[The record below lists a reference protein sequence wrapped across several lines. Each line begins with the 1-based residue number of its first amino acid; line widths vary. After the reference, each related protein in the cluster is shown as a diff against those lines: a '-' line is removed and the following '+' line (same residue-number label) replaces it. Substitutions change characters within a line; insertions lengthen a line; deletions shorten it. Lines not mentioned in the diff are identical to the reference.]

1 MAEMDGPNPA
11 IERGVAS
18 VPSRIGFGPVQ
29 VSDGVHTVGGG
40 LRPATDSRRWNGVCE
55 PGSVPPSRRRRAVPV
70 LVTGAP
76 AAPSSPQFQ
85 GARMATRQTL
95 PVLPLRG
102 TVIFPG
108 ITAPIA
114 AGRPAT
120 LRAIEAA
127 LKGDRLVFA
136 VAQRDNADEPTP
148 DILYSMGVVARIGQI
163 QRGLGGVQLLLQGE
177 ARATA
182 LQFSENDGY
191 FSATILPSEEM
202 PPLDENDPVF
212 EALHKETRERAAE
225 LGERRGLP
233 EEVVHQVLDNVT
245 EPGRFADLVAGYIDL
260 TVAEKQGL
268 LETLSVEERLRRVLV
283 LVQRQIGMLEAQDEI
298 KSAVQEEL
306 GERQREM
313 YLREQLKA
321 IQKELG
327 DEDQS
332 KEVEELREKLGK
344 LPLPKEARAEV
355 ERELGRLERAGRES
369 MEAQVIR
376 TYLEWIAE
384 LPWGERSDDNLDLP
398 HATEVLDEDHYGLQD
413 VKDRVLEFLAVRQLR
428 ARQLAD
434 EMEKTGEVPAA
445 RLRVDS
451 DDANPALG
459 SEDGDRQITDTREA
473 KARAMA
479 RGPILLFIG
488 PPGVGKTSIAK
499 SIARALGR
507 EYVRVALGGARD
519 EADIRGHRR
528 TYVGAM
534 PGRIIQGM
542 KQAGTK
548 NPVFLLDE
556 VDKLGTSFQG
566 DPASALLEVLDPAQ
580 NDSFTDHY
588 LGIPFDLSEVLF
600 IATANFIQNIPGPLL
615 DRMEVV
621 EFSGYTEREKAEI
634 AKKYLIPRQLEESG
648 LGNRGLTISDDAVMS
663 VVSRYTRESGVRQ
676 LERQLGAVAR
686 KIARRVASGDSSI
699 LDDHVVDVD
708 EVRDLLGRPRVHP
721 ERAQEANEVGMATGM
736 YYTPMGGDIMFVE
749 ASVRRFYGGQP
760 AGEAPSG
767 PGGPVSLIL
776 TGQLG
781 DVMKE
786 SARAAFTFATNNAS
800 RLGIPRDRLG
810 AIEAHIHVPAGAI
823 PKDGPS
829 AGIAI
834 ATALVSEMSDRP
846 VRRDVA
852 MTGEITLRGRVL
864 PIGGVKEKVLG
875 AHRAGIK
882 DVIIPKA
889 NEADLEDVPEEV
901 REQLT
906 FHPVETLEEVLAI
919 ALLPAEAAEP
929 REEKLEAVGA

>member
-1 MAEMDGPNPA
+1 MTMA
-11 IERGVAS
+11 
-18 VPSRIGFGPVQ
+18 Q
-29 VSDGVHTVGGG
+29 
-40 LRPATDSRRWNGVCE
+40 
-55 PGSVPPSRRRRAVPV
+55 
-70 LVTGAP
+70 
-76 AAPSSPQFQ
+76 
-85 GARMATRQTL
+85 RQTL

-108 ITAPIA
+108 LTQPIA
-114 AGRPAT
+114 AGRPST

-136 VAQRDNADEPTP
+136 VAQRDNTEEPTA
-148 DILYSMGVVARIGQI
+148 DILYSMGVIARIGQI

-177 ARATA
+177 QRATA
-182 LQFSENDGY
+182 LQYSTADGY
-191 FSATILPSEEM
+191 LSAVTVPAEEM
-202 PPLDENDPVF
+202 TPQTENDPAF
-212 EALHKETRERAAE
+212 TALQKETRERAAE

-233 EEVVHQVLDNVT
+233 EEVVHQVLDSVT
-245 EPGRFADLVAGYIDL
+245 EPGRFADLVAGYIEL
-260 TVAEKQGL
+260 PVPEKQGL
-268 LETLSVEERLRRVLV
+268 LETLSVEERLRRILV
-283 LVQRQIGMLEAQDEI
+283 HVQRQVGLLEAQEDI
-298 KSAVQEEL
+298 KSQVQEEL

-327 DEDQS
+327 DDDSS
-332 KEVEELREKLGK
+332 KEITELRDKLAK
-344 LPLPKEARAEV
+344 LELPKEARAEV

-384 LPWGERSDDNLDLP
+384 LPWNKRSDDQLDLK
-398 HATEVLDEDHYGLQD
+398 HAETVLEEDHYGLKD

-428 ARQLAD
+428 ASQLAD
-434 EMEKTGEVPAA
+434 EVEKTGEVPAA
-445 RLRVDS
+445 RLFPNKE
-451 DDANPALG
+451 DATPSLAV
-459 SEDGDRQITDTREA
+459 GDHADRPITDKVEA
-473 KARAMA
+473 KSRAMA
-479 RGPILLFIG
+479 KGPILLFIG

-499 SIARALGR
+499 SIARSLGR

-534 PGRIIQGM
+534 PGRIIQGI

-556 VDKLGTSFQG
+556 VDKLGTSYQG
-566 DPASALLEVLDPAQ
+566 DPSSALLEVLDPAQ
-580 NDSFTDHY
+580 NDTFTDHY

-600 IATANFIQNIPGPLL
+600 IATGNFVQNIPGPLL

-621 EFSGYTEREKAEI
+621 DFAGYTEKEKAEI
-634 AKKYLIPRQLEESG
+634 AKKYLLPRQLEESG
-648 LGNRGLTISDDAVMS
+648 LSDKNIVFTEDAIMS
-663 VVSRYTRESGVRQ
+663 VVSNYTRESGVRQ
-676 LERQLGAVAR
+676 LERQIGAVAR
-686 KIARRVASGDSSI
+686 KLARKIASSQEVE
-699 LDDHVVDVD
+699 HTVDA
-708 EVRDLLGRPRVHP
+708 ETVRELLGRPRVHP
-721 ERAQEANEVGMATGM
+721 EHALPESEVGIATGM
-736 YYTPMGGDIMFVE
+736 FYTPMGGDIMFVE
-749 ASVRRFYGGQP
+749 ASIRRFYGSRDAESNGQVGP
-760 AGEAPSG
+760 G

-786 SARAAFTFATNNAS
+786 SARAAFTYATNNAAS
-800 RLGIPRDRLG
+800 LGIPRDRLG

-834 ATALVSEMSDRP
+834 ATALVSEMADRP
-846 VRRDVA
+846 VRQDVA

-864 PIGGVKEKVLG
+864 PIGGLKEKVLG

-882 DVIIPKA
+882 TIIIPKG
-889 NEADLEDVPEEV
+889 NEADIEDVPEEV
-901 REQLT
+901 RKTLE
-906 FHPVETLEEVLAI
+906 FHPVETLSEVLKI
-919 ALLPAEAAEP
+919 ALVPAEAGERARPLEMAEV
-929 REEKLEAVGA
+929 A

>member
-1 MAEMDGPNPA
+1 MA
-11 IERGVAS
+11 
-18 VPSRIGFGPVQ
+18 Q
-29 VSDGVHTVGGG
+29 
-40 LRPATDSRRWNGVCE
+40 
-55 PGSVPPSRRRRAVPV
+55 
-70 LVTGAP
+70 
-76 AAPSSPQFQ
+76 
-85 GARMATRQTL
+85 RQTL

-108 ITAPIA
+108 LTQPIA
-114 AGRPAT
+114 AGRPST

-136 VAQRDNADEPTP
+136 VAQRDNTEEPTA
-148 DILYSMGVVARIGQI
+148 DILYSMGVIARIGQI

-177 ARATA
+177 QRATA
-182 LQFSENDGY
+182 LQYSTADGY
-191 FSATILPSEEM
+191 LSAVTVPAEEM
-202 PPLDENDPVF
+202 TPQTENDPAF
-212 EALHKETRERAAE
+212 TALQKETRERAAE

-233 EEVVHQVLDNVT
+233 EEVVHQVLDSVT
-245 EPGRFADLVAGYIDL
+245 EPGRFADLVAGYIEL
-260 TVAEKQGL
+260 PVPEKQGL

-283 LVQRQIGMLEAQDEI
+283 HVQRQVGLLEAQEDI
-298 KSAVQEEL
+298 KSQVQEEL

-327 DEDQS
+327 DDDSS
-332 KEVEELREKLGK
+332 KEITELRDKLAK
-344 LPLPKEARAEV
+344 LELPKEARAEV

-384 LPWGERSDDNLDLP
+384 LPWNKRSDDQLDLRR
-398 HATEVLDEDHYGLQD
+398 AETVLEEDHYGLKD

-428 ARQLAD
+428 AAQMAD
-434 EMEKTGEVPAA
+434 EVEKTGEVPAA
-445 RLRVDS
+445 RLFAAKE
-451 DDANPALG
+451 DATPSLAIG
-459 SEDGDRQITDTREA
+459 EKGDRPITDKVEA
-473 KARAMA
+473 KSRAMA
-479 RGPILLFIG
+479 KGPILLFIG

-499 SIARALGR
+499 SIARSLGR

-534 PGRIIQGM
+534 PGRIIQGL
-542 KQAGTK
+542 KQAGTR

-556 VDKLGTSFQG
+556 VDKLGTSYQG
-566 DPASALLEVLDPAQ
+566 DPSSALLEVLDPAQ
-580 NDSFTDHY
+580 NDTFTDHY

-600 IATANFIQNIPGPLL
+600 IATGNFVQNIPGPLL

-621 EFSGYTEREKAEI
+621 DFAGYTEKEKAEI
-634 AKKYLIPRQLEESG
+634 AKKYLLPRQLDESG
-648 LGNRGLTISDDAVMS
+648 LTGKNIVFTDDAIMS
-663 VVSRYTRESGVRQ
+663 VVSNYTRESGVRQ
-676 LERQLGAVAR
+676 LERQIGAVAR
-686 KIARRVASGDSSI
+686 KLARKIASSEAVEHTI
-699 LDDHVVDVD
+699 DA
-708 EVRDLLGRPRVHP
+708 EGVRELLGRPRVHP
-721 ERAQEANEVGMATGM
+721 EHALPESEVGIATGM

-749 ASVRRFYGGQP
+749 ASIRRYYGSR
-760 AGEAPSG
+760 EADASTQVG

-786 SARAAFTFATNNAS
+786 SARAAFTYATNNAAS
-800 RLGIPRDRLG
+800 LGIPRDRLG

-834 ATALVSEMSDRP
+834 ATALVSEMADRP
-846 VRRDVA
+846 VRQDVA

-864 PIGGVKEKVLG
+864 PIGGLKEKVLG

-882 DVIIPKA
+882 TIIIPKG
-889 NEADLEDVPEEV
+889 NEADIEDVPEEV
-901 REQLT
+901 RKTLS
-906 FHPVETLEEVLAI
+906 FHPVETLSEVLKI
-919 ALLPAEAAEP
+919 ALVQEKANEKPAPLEMAEV
-929 REEKLEAVGA
+929 A

>member
-1 MAEMDGPNPA
+1 MA
-11 IERGVAS
+11 
-18 VPSRIGFGPVQ
+18 Q
-29 VSDGVHTVGGG
+29 
-40 LRPATDSRRWNGVCE
+40 
-55 PGSVPPSRRRRAVPV
+55 
-70 LVTGAP
+70 
-76 AAPSSPQFQ
+76 
-85 GARMATRQTL
+85 RQTI

-108 ITAPIA
+108 LTAPIA
-114 AGRPAT
+114 AGRPGT
-120 LRAIEAA
+120 LRAIESA

-136 VAQRDNADEPTP
+136 VAQRDNTDEPAP
-148 DILYSMGVVARIGQI
+148 EILYSMGVIARIGQI

-177 ARATA
+177 QRATA
-182 LQFSENDGY
+182 LQYSTTDGY
-191 FSATILPSEEM
+191 LSAVIVPAEEM
-202 PPLDENDPVF
+202 NPVDENDPAF
-212 EALHKETRERAAE
+212 TALQKETRERAAE

-233 EEVVHQVLDNVT
+233 EEVVHQVLDAVT
-245 EPGRFADLVAGYIDL
+245 EPGKFADLVAGYIEL
-260 TVAEKQGL
+260 PVPEKQGL
-268 LETLSVEERLRRVLV
+268 LETLNVEDRLRRVLV
-283 LVQRQIGMLEAQDEI
+283 HVQRQVGLLEAQEDI
-298 KSAVQEEL
+298 KSQVQEEL

-313 YLREQLKA
+313 YLREQMKA

-327 DEDQS
+327 DDDQS
-332 KEVEELREKLGK
+332 KEMTELREKLSK
-344 LPLPKEARAEV
+344 LELPKEARAEV

-384 LPWGERSDDNLDLP
+384 LPWNTRSDDHLDLNN
-398 HATEVLDEDHYGLQD
+398 ASVVLDEDHYGLTD

-428 ARQLAD
+428 AQQMAQEVER
-434 EMEKTGEVPAA
+434 EGELDASV
-445 RLRVDS
+445 LRPES
-451 DDANPALG
+451 DDANPSLFALKD
-459 SEDGDRQITDTREA
+459 EDHKITDQKEA

-479 RGPILLFIG
+479 KGPILIFIG

-580 NDSFTDHY
+580 NDTFTDHY

-600 IATANFIQNIPGPLL
+600 IATANFVQNIPGPLL

-621 EFSGYTEREKAEI
+621 DFAGYTEREKSEI

-648 LGNRGLTISDDAVMS
+648 LGDKGISFNDEAVMS
-663 VVSRYTRESGVRQ
+663 VVSNYTRESGVRQ

-686 KIARRVASGDSSI
+686 KVARKIAMGVTGEI
-699 LDDHVVDVD
+699 VDQEITAD
-708 EVRDLLGRPRVHP
+708 EVRELLGRPKVHP
-721 ERAQEANEVGMATGM
+721 ERAQESNEVGIATGM

-749 ASVRRFYGGQP
+749 ASIRRYYGNRANDSESTG
-760 AGEAPSG
+760 AGGA
-767 PGGPVSLIL
+767 VSLIL

-786 SARAAFTFATNNAS
+786 SARAAFTYATNNAS
-800 RLGIPRDRLG
+800 ALGIPKDRLG

-829 AGIAI
+829 AGLAI
-834 ATALVSEMSDRP
+834 ATALVSEMSDRA

-852 MTGEITLRGRVL
+852 MTGEITLRGRAL
-864 PIGGVKEKVLG
+864 PIGGLKEKVLG

-882 DVIIPKA
+882 EIILPKA
-889 NEADLEDVPEEV
+889 NEGDIEDVPEEV
-901 REQLT
+901 RNVLK
-906 FHPVETLEEVLAI
+906 FHPVETLSEVLDI
-919 ALLPAEAAEP
+919 ALVRPPAEERVKPLDSAA
-929 REEKLEAVGA
+929 

>member
-1 MAEMDGPNPA
+1 MA
-11 IERGVAS
+11 
-18 VPSRIGFGPVQ
+18 Q
-29 VSDGVHTVGGG
+29 
-40 LRPATDSRRWNGVCE
+40 
-55 PGSVPPSRRRRAVPV
+55 
-70 LVTGAP
+70 
-76 AAPSSPQFQ
+76 
-85 GARMATRQTL
+85 RQTL

-108 ITAPIA
+108 LTAPIA
-114 AGRPAT
+114 AGRPGT

-127 LKGDRLVFA
+127 LKSDRLVFA
-136 VAQRDNADEPTP
+136 VAQRDNTDEPTP
-148 DILYSMGVVARIGQI
+148 DILYSMGVIARIGQI

-177 ARATA
+177 QRATA
-182 LQFSENDGY
+182 LQYSTSEGY
-191 FSATILPSEEM
+191 LTAVVMSTEEM
-202 PPLDENDPVF
+202 TPLNDHDPAF
-212 EALHKETRERAAE
+212 EALHKEIRERAAE

-233 EEVVHQVLDNVT
+233 EEVVHQVLDSVT
-245 EPGRFADLVAGYIDL
+245 EPGRFADLVAGYIEL
-260 TVAEKQGL
+260 PVAEKQGL

-283 LVQRQIGMLEAQDEI
+283 HVQRQIGLLEAQEEI
-298 KSAVQEEL
+298 KSQVQEEL

-327 DEDQS
+327 DDDQA
-332 KEVEELREKLGK
+332 KEVSELRDKLTK
-344 LPLPKEARAEV
+344 LNLPKEARAEV
-355 ERELGRLERAGRES
+355 ERELGRLERSGRES

-384 LPWGERSDDNLDLP
+384 LPWNTRSDDHLDLRR
-398 HATEVLDEDHYGLQD
+398 ATDVLDEDHYGLQD

-428 ARQLAD
+428 ALQLA
-434 EMEKTGEVPAA
+434 EEVEKTGELPASKIKA
-445 RLRVDS
+445 AKEDATPSLNVVD
-451 DDANPALG
+451 DD
-459 SEDGDRQITDTREA
+459 DRTITDAKEA

-479 RGPILLFIG
+479 KGPILLFVG

-556 VDKLGTSFQG
+556 VDKLGVSFQG
-566 DPASALLEVLDPAQ
+566 DPSSALLEVLDPAQ

-588 LGIPFDLSEVLF
+588 LGVPFDLSEVLF

-615 DRMEVV
+615 DRMETVD
-621 EFSGYTEREKAEI
+621 FAGYTEREKAEI
-634 AKKYLIPRQLEESG
+634 AKKYLIPRQLEDAG
-648 LGNRGLTISDDAVMS
+648 LADKKVSFTDDAVMS
-663 VVSRYTRESGVRQ
+663 VVSNYTRESGVRQ
-676 LERQLGAVAR
+676 LERQIGAVAR
-686 KIARRVASGDSSI
+686 KVARRIAAGDSGVI
-699 LDDHVVDVD
+699 DDGKIDAN
-708 EVRDLLGRPRVHP
+708 EVRELLGRPKVHP
-721 ERAQEANEVGMATGM
+721 ERAAETNEVGIATGM
-736 YYTPMGGDIMFVE
+736 YYTPVGGDIMFVE
-749 ASVRRFYGGQP
+749 ASIRRYYGG
-760 AGEAPSG
+760 APNVDQSMQVG
-767 PGGPVSLIL
+767 PGGAVSLIL

-786 SARAAFTFATNNAS
+786 SARAAFTYATNNAAK
-800 RLGIPRDRLG
+800 LGIPKDRLG

-864 PIGGVKEKVLG
+864 PIGGLKEKVLG

-882 DVIIPKA
+882 VIVLPKE
-889 NEADLEDVPEEV
+889 NEADIEDIPEEV
-901 REQLT
+901 RSQLS
-906 FHPVETLEEVLAI
+906 FHPVETLEEVLKI
-919 ALLPAEAAEP
+919 ALVPEKDAEAS
-929 REEKLEAVGA
+929 EEKKEAMVAA

>member
-1 MAEMDGPNPA
+1 M
-11 IERGVAS
+11 S
-18 VPSRIGFGPVQ
+18 Q
-29 VSDGVHTVGGG
+29 
-40 LRPATDSRRWNGVCE
+40 
-55 PGSVPPSRRRRAVPV
+55 
-70 LVTGAP
+70 
-76 AAPSSPQFQ
+76 
-85 GARMATRQTL
+85 RQTL

-108 ITAPIA
+108 VTNPIA
-114 AGRPAT
+114 AGRPGT

-136 VAQRDNADEPTP
+136 VAQKDNTDEPTA
-148 DILYSMGVVARIGQI
+148 DILYSMGVIARIGQI

-177 ARATA
+177 QRATA
-182 LQFSENDGY
+182 LQYSMGDGY
-191 FSATILPSEEM
+191 LNAVILPTEEM
-202 PPLDENDPVF
+202 SPLNNQDAAF
-212 EALHKETRERAAE
+212 EALHKETRERAQE
-225 LGERRGLP
+225 LGEKRGLP
-233 EEVVHQVLDNVT
+233 EEVVHQVLDSV
-245 EPGRFADLVAGYIDL
+245 EDPGRFSDLVAGYIDL
-260 TVAEKQGL
+260 TVPEKQGL

-283 LVQRQIGMLEAQDEI
+283 HVQRQIGMLEAQEDI
-298 KSAVQEEL
+298 KSQVQEEL

-313 YLREQLKA
+313 FLREQLKA

-327 DEDQS
+327 DDDQS
-332 KEVEELREKLGK
+332 KEVQELRDKLNK
-344 LPLPKEARAEV
+344 LELPKDARAEV
-355 ERELGRLERAGRES
+355 ERELGRLERSGRES

-384 LPWGERSDDNLDLP
+384 LPWGKRSDDQLDLNN
-398 HATEVLDEDHYGLQD
+398 ADTVLDEDHYGLQD

-428 ARQLAD
+428 AKQVA
-434 EMEKTGEVPAA
+434 EEVSKTGEFPASRLKGA
-445 RLRVDS
+445 RE
-451 DDANPALG
+451 DATPTLHPSG
-459 SEDGDRQITDTREA
+459 DGDERITNATEA

-479 RGPILLFIG
+479 KGPILLFAG

-499 SIARALGR
+499 SIARSLGR
-507 EYVRVALGGARD
+507 QYVRVALGGARD

-534 PGRIIQGM
+534 PGRVIQGM

-556 VDKLGTSFQG
+556 VDKLGQSFQG

-588 LGIPFDLSEVLF
+588 LGVPFDLSEVLF

-648 LGNRGLTISDDAVMS
+648 LGNRKVAFSDDAVMS
-663 VVSRYTRESGVRQ
+663 VVSQYTRESGVRQ
-676 LERQLGAVAR
+676 LEREIGRAARKVAR
-686 KIARRVASGDSSI
+686 KIAAGDDSDLADNI
-699 LDDHVVDVD
+699 IDAA
-708 EVRDLLGRPRVHP
+708 EVRELLGRPKVHP
-721 ERAQEANEVGMATGM
+721 ERAQERHEVGIATGM

-749 ASVRRFYGGQP
+749 ASIRRDGPMRRDGDEGESRR
-760 AGEAPSG
+760 AGPMA
-767 PGGPVSLIL
+767 LIL

-786 SARAAFTFATNNAS
+786 SARAALTYATNNAAA
-800 RLGIPRDRLG
+800 LGITPDKLAG
-810 AIEAHIHVPAGAI
+810 ATEAHIHVPAGAI

-829 AGIAI
+829 AGLAI
-834 ATALVSEMSDRP
+834 ATAIVSELSGIP

-852 MTGEITLRGRVL
+852 MTGEITLRGRAL

-875 AHRAGIK
+875 AHRAGITTI
-882 DVIIPKA
+882 IIPKQ

-901 REQLT
+901 RKALT
-906 FHPVETLEEVLAI
+906 FHPVEALAQVLQI
-919 ALLPAEAAEP
+919 ALVSEDQRADVPSTETPALAG
-929 REEKLEAVGA
+929 V